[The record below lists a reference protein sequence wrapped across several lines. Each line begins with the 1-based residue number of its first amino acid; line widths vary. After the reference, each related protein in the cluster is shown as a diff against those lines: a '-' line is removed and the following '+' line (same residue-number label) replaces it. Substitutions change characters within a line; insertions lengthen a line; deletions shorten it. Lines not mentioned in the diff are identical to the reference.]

1 MVYPARQ
8 RSGGRQQAH
17 IPQPGKRLAYVT
29 HGRVQHVDDGD
40 VQMRLNQPDK
50 GMRSIAGYGDEIRLP
65 GLQSLARGVQRQGRI
80 GTSPQ
85 QMRSS
90 VGNLRVLLHQDFQ
103 VILIAVCGCVAD
115 YLAQK
120 IYGRCGAHSTDNTQL
135 EWARRWLKI
144 PCDHVVCIN
153 TVRIYDR
160 DPDRSG
166 FLRRSNQPNP
176 SRDDELGALL
186 EEVGARAAQQLN

>member
-1 MVYPARQ
+1 
-8 RSGGRQQAH
+8 
-17 IPQPGKRLAYVT
+17 
-29 HGRVQHVDDGD
+29 
-40 VQMRLNQPDK
+40 
-50 GMRSIAGYGDEIRLP
+50 MRSIAGYGDEIRLP

-120 IYGRCGAHSTDNTQL
+120 IYGRCGAHSTDHPSLN
-135 EWARRWLKI
+135 ARGGGSKSLR
-144 PCDHVVCIN
+144 P
-153 TVRIYDR
+153 
-160 DPDRSG
+160 RSWHKH
-166 FLRRSNQPNP
+166 
-176 SRDDELGALL
+176 GADL
-186 EEVGARAAQQLN
+186 